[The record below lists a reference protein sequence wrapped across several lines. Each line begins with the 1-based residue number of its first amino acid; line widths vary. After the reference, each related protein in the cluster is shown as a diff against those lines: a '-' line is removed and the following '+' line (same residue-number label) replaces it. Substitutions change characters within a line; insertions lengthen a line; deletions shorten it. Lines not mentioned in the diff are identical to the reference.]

1 MRRLWLHA
9 LFRFPE
15 KFMRCKPPM
24 LALMAVAVHAA
35 TAQAQVSSKTPP
47 STLPEVIVTGNPLG
61 SDLFELASPVSVMQG
76 EELFRLRRSTL
87 GDTLDGLPGVAA
99 TGFGPNASRPVIRGL
114 DGDRI
119 RLLQNGTGMLDA
131 SSLSFDHAVAIDPL
145 VIDRAE
151 VVRGPAALFYGGS
164 AVGGVVNVIDNRIPQ
179 SAVQGINGRVEGRL
193 GGAERE
199 KAGAV
204 VFEAGNGSLALHAD
218 AYSRDTDDLKIKG
231 FARSA
236 RLRAADPQPVEAQGT
251 LPNSAAKSDGGAL
264 GLSHTWASGYV
275 GISRSGFNSVYGT
288 VAEPT
293 VTIDMQS
300 SRWDIAGEVRDLGN
314 IVSAVRFKA
323 GKTDYEHVELDAGVP
338 ATRFTNKGHDV
349 HIEATHGKLGPLQG
363 AVGFHVTGFDFSALG
378 AEAFVPSTRTDV
390 RSAFFF
396 EELPLG
402 ALKLTFG
409 GRHERSEISSEGGGV
424 VPFGGA
430 GPRFDPAQT
439 RSFSGNSGALGAVWS
454 FTPGLALAV
463 NGAYTERAPTYYEL
477 FANGPHAA
485 TGVYE
490 IGDSTFGKEKSKAID
505 IALRMKSGKHSGSIG
520 VFQNRFNNY
529 IALFNTGN
537 TRGAD
542 GELNPPDAGD
552 GTSLNTGEEILPEF
566 AYRAVPA
573 RFRGIEAEGRFR
585 VMERGGN
592 MDLLV
597 NASYVRA
604 EDQSTGLP
612 LPRIAPLRVGVGV
625 DYRQDRF
632 GARVDA
638 TFVDSQ
644 DRVAAGELPTDGYTM
659 LNAAVSYRLPAAG
672 MKLDAFLR
680 GVNLLNEE
688 ARNHVSFL
696 KDIAPLGR
704 RSVQLGMRGQF

>member
-1 MRRLWLHA
+1 MSS
-9 LFRFPE
+9 
-15 KFMRCKPPM
+15 KPYM
-24 LALMAVAVHAA
+24 LALMAVAAHAA
-35 TAQAQVSSKTPP
+35 TAHAQVSNKTSPA
-47 STLPEVIVTGNPLG
+47 TLPEVIVTGNPLG
-61 SDLFELASPVSVMQG
+61 SDLFEMASPVSVVQG

-131 SSLSFDHAVAIDPL
+131 SSLSFDHAVSVDPL
-145 VIDRAE
+145 VIERAE

-179 SAVQGINGRVEGRL
+179 AAVQGVSGRVEGRF

-204 VFEAGNGSLALHAD
+204 VLEAGNGRLALHAD
-218 AYSRDTDDLKIKG
+218 VYTRDTDDLKIKG

-236 RLRAADPQPVEAQGT
+236 RLRAADPQPVEAEGT
-251 LPNSAAKSDGGAL
+251 LPNSAAKSDGGAF
-264 GLSHTWASGYV
+264 GLSHTWVNGYF

-300 SRWDIAGEVRDLGN
+300 SRWDVAGEVRELGN
-314 IVSAVRFKA
+314 VIRALKFKA
-323 GKTDYEHVELDAGVP
+323 GKTDYEHTELDAGMP
-338 ATRFTNKGHDV
+338 ATRFSNKGHDI
-349 HIEATHGKLGPLQG
+349 HLEAAHGKLGPLQG
-363 AVGFHVTGFDFSALG
+363 AFGVQTTRFDFSALG
-378 AEAFVPSTRTDV
+378 AEAFVPSTSTSSRA
-390 RSAFFF
+390 AFFF

-402 ALKLTFG
+402 SVKLTFG
-409 GRHERSEISSEGGGV
+409 GRHERNEVGSEGGGA
-424 VPFGGA
+424 VPFGGT
-430 GPRFDPAQT
+430 GPRFDQAQS
-439 RSFSGNSGALGAVWS
+439 RSFNGNSGALGAVWN

-490 IGDSTFGKEKSKAID
+490 IGNTAFGKEKSKALD
-505 IALRMKSGKHSGSIG
+505 VTLRMKSGKHSGSIG
-520 VFQNRFNNY
+520 IFQNRFNNF
-529 IALFNTGN
+529 ISLFNTGN

-542 GELNPPDAGD
+542 GELNPPELLVPGVSD
-552 GTSLNTGEEILPEF
+552 NTGEEVLPEF

-573 RFRGIEAEGRFR
+573 RFRGIEGEGRFR
-585 VMERGGN
+585 MMERGGA

-612 LPRIAPLRVGVGV
+612 LPRIAPLRYGVGV
-625 DYRQDRF
+625 DYRQDRL

-638 TFVDSQ
+638 TFVDGQ
-644 DRVAAGELPTDGYTM
+644 DHVAAGELPTDGYTM
-659 LNAAVSYRLPAAG
+659 LNASVSYRLPAPG
-672 MKLDAFLR
+672 VRLEAFLR

-704 RSVQLGMRGQF
+704 RSAQLGVRGQF

>member
-1 MRRLWLHA
+1 MNS
-9 LFRFPE
+9 
-15 KFMRCKPPM
+15 KPYT

-35 TAQAQVSSKTPP
+35 TAHAQVINKTSPA
-47 STLPEVIVTGNPLG
+47 TLPEVIVTGNPLG
-61 SDLFELASPVSVMQG
+61 SDLFDLASPASVVRG

-119 RLLQNGTGMLDA
+119 RLLQNGSGMLDA
-131 SSLSFDHAVAIDPL
+131 SSLSFDHAVSIDPL
-145 VIDRAE
+145 VIESAE

-179 SAVQGINGRVEGRL
+179 AAVKGVSGRVEGRF
-193 GGAERE
+193 GGADQE
-199 KAGAV
+199 KAGAA

-218 AYSRDTDDLKIKG
+218 VYSRDTDDLKIKG

-236 RLRAADPQPVEAQGT
+236 RLRASDPQPVEAYGT
-251 LPNSAAKSDGGAL
+251 LPNSAAKSDGGAF
-264 GLSHTWASGYV
+264 GVSRTWADGYV
-275 GISRSGFNSVYGT
+275 GISRSQFNSVYGT

-293 VTIDMQS
+293 VSIDMQS
-300 SRWDIAGEVRDLGN
+300 SRWDVAGEVRELGTA
-314 IVSAVRFKA
+314 IRALKFKA
-323 GKTDYEHVELDAGVP
+323 GKTDYEHTELDAGVP
-338 ATRFTNKGHDV
+338 ATVFRNKGHDM
-349 HIEATHGKLGPLQG
+349 HLEATHGDLGPLKG
-363 AVGFHVTGFDFSALG
+363 AIGLQLTNFDFSALG
-378 AEAFVPSTRTDV
+378 AEAFVPSTSTDTK
-390 RSAFFF
+390 AGFFY

-402 ALKLTFG
+402 PLKLTFG
-409 GRHERSEISSEGGGV
+409 GRHERTEVSSEGGGV

-439 RSFSGNSGALGAVWS
+439 RTFSGNSGALGAVWS
-454 FTPGLALAV
+454 LSPGMALAV

-477 FANGPHAA
+477 YANGPHAA

-490 IGDSTFGKEKSKAID
+490 VGNSAFGKEKSKALD
-505 IALRMKSGKHSGSIG
+505 LTLRMKSGKHSGSVG
-520 VFQNRFNNY
+520 VFQNRFDNY
-529 IALFNTGN
+529 ITLVNSGN

-573 RFRGIEAEGRFR
+573 RFRGIEGEGRFR
-585 VMERGGN
+585 VMERGGVV
-592 MDLLV
+592 DLLV

-604 EDQSTGLP
+604 EDQSTGMP
-612 LPRIAPLRVGVGV
+612 LPRIAPLRYGIGA

-638 TFVDSQ
+638 TIVEGQ

-659 LNAAVSYRLPAAG
+659 LNASVSYRLPAPG
-672 MKLDAFLR
+672 VRLETFLR

-704 RSVQLGMRGQF
+704 RSLQLGVRGQF

>member
-1 MRRLWLHA
+1 
-9 LFRFPE
+9 
-15 KFMRCKPPM
+15 M

-35 TAQAQVSSKTPP
+35 TAHAQVSSNSAPA
-47 STLPEVIVTGNPLG
+47 TLPEVIVTGNPLG
-61 SDLFELASPVSVMQG
+61 SDLFELASPASILQG
-76 EELFRLRRSTL
+76 EDLFRLRRSTL

-131 SSLSFDHAVAIDPL
+131 SSLSFDHAVSIDPL
-145 VIDRAE
+145 VIERAE

-179 SAVQGINGRVEGRL
+179 TAVKGVSGRVEGRF

-218 AYSRDTDDLKIKG
+218 VYSRNTEDLKIKG

-236 RLRAADPQPVEAQGT
+236 RQRIADPQPVEAEGT
-251 LPNSAAKSDGGAL
+251 MPNSAAKSDGGAF
-264 GLSHTWASGYV
+264 GLSHTWANGYV
-275 GISRSGFNSVYGT
+275 GISRSGFNSIYGT

-300 SRWDIAGEVRDLGN
+300 SRWDIAGEVRELGN
-314 IVSAVRFKA
+314 VIRALKFKA
-323 GKTDYEHVELDAGVP
+323 GKTDYEHTELDAGVP
-338 ATRFTNKGHDV
+338 ATRFTNKGHDI
-349 HIEATHGKLGPLQG
+349 HLEATHGKLGPLQG
-363 AVGFHVTGFDFSALG
+363 AFGVQVTDFDFSALG
-378 AEAFVPSTRTDV
+378 AEAFVPSTSTNSRA
-390 RSAFFF
+390 AFFF

-402 ALKLTFG
+402 SLKLTFG
-409 GRHERSEISSEGGGV
+409 GRHERSEVGSEGGGP

-439 RSFSGNSGALGAVWS
+439 KTFSGNSGALGAVWS
-454 FTPGLALAV
+454 VSPGLALAV

-490 IGDSTFGKEKSKAID
+490 IGNTAFGKEKSKALD
-505 IALRMKSGKHSGSIG
+505 VTLRMKSGKHSGSIG
-520 VFQNRFNNY
+520 VFQNRFDNF
-529 IALFNTGN
+529 ISLFNTGN

-573 RFRGIEAEGRFR
+573 RFRGIEGEGRFR
-585 VMERGGN
+585 VMERGGKL
-592 MDLLV
+592 DLLL

-604 EDQSTGLP
+604 DDKSTGLP
-612 LPRIAPLRVGVGV
+612 LPRISPLRYGIGV
-625 DYRQDRF
+625 DYRQDRL

-638 TFVDSQ
+638 TFFEEQ

-659 LNAAVSYRLPAAG
+659 LNATVSYRLPAPG
-672 MKLDAFLR
+672 VRLEAFLR

-704 RSVQLGMRGQF
+704 RSVQIGLRGQF

>member
-1 MRRLWLHA
+1 MNS
-9 LFRFPE
+9 
-15 KFMRCKPPM
+15 KPYT

-35 TAQAQVSSKTPP
+35 TAHAQVINKTSPA
-47 STLPEVIVTGNPLG
+47 TLPEVIVTGNPLG
-61 SDLFELASPVSVMQG
+61 SDLFDLASPASVVRG

-131 SSLSFDHAVAIDPL
+131 SSLSFDHAVSIDPL
-145 VIDRAE
+145 VIESAE

-179 SAVQGINGRVEGRL
+179 AAVKGVSGRVEGRF
-193 GGAERE
+193 GGADQE
-199 KAGAV
+199 KAGAA

-218 AYSRDTDDLKIKG
+218 VYSRDTDDLKIKG

-236 RLRAADPQPVEAQGT
+236 RLRASDPQPVEAYGT
-251 LPNSAAKSDGGAL
+251 LPNSAAKSDGGSF
-264 GLSHTWASGYV
+264 GVSRTWADGYV
-275 GISRSGFNSVYGT
+275 GISRSQFNSVYGT

-293 VTIDMQS
+293 VSIDMQS
-300 SRWDIAGEVRDLGN
+300 SRWDVAGEVRELGTA
-314 IVSAVRFKA
+314 IRALKFKA
-323 GKTDYEHVELDAGVP
+323 GKTDYEHTELDAGVP
-338 ATRFTNKGHDV
+338 ATVFRNKGHDM
-349 HIEATHGKLGPLQG
+349 HLEATHANLGPLKG
-363 AVGFHVTGFDFSALG
+363 AFGLQLTNFDFSALG
-378 AEAFVPSTRTDV
+378 AEAFVPSTSTD
-390 RSAFFF
+390 AKAGFFY

-402 ALKLTFG
+402 SLKLTFG
-409 GRHERSEISSEGGGV
+409 GRHERTEVSSEGGGV

-439 RSFSGNSGALGAVWS
+439 RTFSGNSGALGAVWS
-454 FTPGLALAV
+454 LSPGLALAV

-477 FANGPHAA
+477 YANGPHAA

-490 IGDSTFGKEKSKAID
+490 VGNSAFGKEKSKALD
-505 IALRMKSGKHSGSIG
+505 LTLRMKSGKHSGSVG
-520 VFQNRFNNY
+520 VFQNRFDNY
-529 IALFNTGN
+529 ITLVNTGN

-573 RFRGIEAEGRFR
+573 RFRGIEGEGRFR
-585 VMERGGN
+585 VMERGGVV
-592 MDLLV
+592 DLLV

-604 EDQSTGLP
+604 EDQSTGMP
-612 LPRIAPLRVGVGV
+612 LPRIAPLRYGIGA

-638 TFVDSQ
+638 TIVEGQ

-659 LNAAVSYRLPAAG
+659 LNASVSYRLPAPG
-672 MKLDAFLR
+672 VRLETFLR

-704 RSVQLGMRGQF
+704 RSLQLGVRGQF

>member
-1 MRRLWLHA
+1 
-9 LFRFPE
+9 
-15 KFMRCKPPM
+15 MRCKRPM

-35 TAQAQVSSKTPP
+35 TAHAQVSSNSAPA
-47 STLPEVIVTGNPLG
+47 TLPEVIVTGNPLG
-61 SDLFELASPVSVMQG
+61 SDLFELASPASILQG
-76 EELFRLRRSTL
+76 EDLFRLRRSTL

-131 SSLSFDHAVAIDPL
+131 SSLSFDHAVSIDPL
-145 VIDRAE
+145 VIERAE

-179 SAVQGINGRVEGRL
+179 AAVNGVNGRVEGRF

-218 AYSRDTDDLKIKG
+218 VYSRNTEDLKIKG

-236 RLRAADPQPVEAQGT
+236 RLRAADPQPVEAEGT
-251 LPNSAAKSDGGAL
+251 LPNSAAKSDGGAF
-264 GLSHTWASGYV
+264 GLSHTWANGYI
-275 GISRSGFNSVYGT
+275 GISRSGFNSIYGT

-300 SRWDIAGEVRDLGN
+300 SRWDIAGEVRELGN
-314 IVSAVRFKA
+314 IIRALKFKA
-323 GKTDYEHVELDAGVP
+323 GKTDYEHTELDAGVP
-338 ATRFTNKGHDV
+338 ATRFTNKGHDI
-349 HIEATHGKLGPLQG
+349 HLEATHGKLGPLQG
-363 AVGFHVTGFDFSALG
+363 AFGVQVTDFDFSALG
-378 AEAFVPSTRTDV
+378 AEAFVPSTSTNSRA
-390 RSAFFF
+390 AFFF

-402 ALKLTFG
+402 SLKLTFG
-409 GRHERSEISSEGGGV
+409 GRHERSEVGSEGGGP

-439 RSFSGNSGALGAVWS
+439 KTFSGNSGALGAVWS
-454 FTPGLALAV
+454 VSPGLALAV

-490 IGDSTFGKEKSKAID
+490 IGNTAFGKEKSKALD
-505 IALRMKSGKHSGSIG
+505 VTLRMKSGKHSGSIG
-520 VFQNRFNNY
+520 VFQNRFDNF
-529 IALFNTGN
+529 ISLFNTGN

-566 AYRAVPA
+566 AYLAVPA
-573 RFRGIEAEGRFR
+573 RFRGIEGEGRFR
-585 VMERGGN
+585 VMERGGKL
-592 MDLLV
+592 DLLV
-597 NASYVRA
+597 NAGYVRA
-604 EDQSTGLP
+604 DDKSTGLP
-612 LPRIAPLRVGVGV
+612 LPRISPLRYGVGI
-625 DYRQDRF
+625 DYRQDRL

-638 TFVDSQ
+638 TFFEEQ

-659 LNAAVSYRLPAAG
+659 LNATVSYRLPAPG
-672 MKLDAFLR
+672 VRLEAFLR

-704 RSVQLGMRGQF
+704 RSAQIGLRGQF

>member
-1 MRRLWLHA
+1 MNS
-9 LFRFPE
+9 
-15 KFMRCKPPM
+15 KPYT

-35 TAQAQVSSKTPP
+35 TAHAQVINKTSPA
-47 STLPEVIVTGNPLG
+47 TLPEVIVTGNPLG
-61 SDLFELASPVSVMQG
+61 SDLFDLASPASVVRG

-119 RLLQNGTGMLDA
+119 RLLQNGSGMLDA
-131 SSLSFDHAVAIDPL
+131 SSLSFDHAVSIDPL
-145 VIDRAE
+145 VIESAE

-179 SAVQGINGRVEGRL
+179 AAVKGVNGRVEGRF
-193 GGAERE
+193 GGADQE
-199 KAGAV
+199 KAGAA

-218 AYSRDTDDLKIKG
+218 VYSRDTDDLKIKG

-236 RLRAADPQPVEAQGT
+236 RLRASDPQPVEAYGT
-251 LPNSAAKSDGGAL
+251 LPNSAAKSDGGAF
-264 GLSHTWASGYV
+264 GVSRTWADGYV
-275 GISRSGFNSVYGT
+275 GISRSQFNSVYGT

-293 VTIDMQS
+293 VSIDMQS
-300 SRWDIAGEVRDLGN
+300 SRWDVAGEVRELGTA
-314 IVSAVRFKA
+314 IRALKFKA
-323 GKTDYEHVELDAGVP
+323 GKTDYEHTELDAGVP
-338 ATRFTNKGHDV
+338 ATVFRNKGHDM
-349 HIEATHGKLGPLQG
+349 HLEATHGNLGPLKG
-363 AVGFHVTGFDFSALG
+363 AIGLQLTNFDFSALG
-378 AEAFVPSTRTDV
+378 AEAFVPSTSTDTK
-390 RSAFFF
+390 AGFFY

-402 ALKLTFG
+402 PLKLTFG
-409 GRHERSEISSEGGGV
+409 GRHERTEVSSEGGGT

-439 RSFSGNSGALGAVWS
+439 RTFSGNSGALGAVWS
-454 FTPGLALAV
+454 LSPGMALAV

-477 FANGPHAA
+477 YANGPHAA

-490 IGDSTFGKEKSKAID
+490 VGNSAFGKEKSKALD
-505 IALRMKSGKHSGSIG
+505 LTLRMKSGKHSGSVG
-520 VFQNRFNNY
+520 VFQNRFDNY
-529 IALFNTGN
+529 ITLVNTGN

-573 RFRGIEAEGRFR
+573 RFRGIEGEGRFR
-585 VMERGGN
+585 VMERGGVV
-592 MDLLV
+592 DLLV

-604 EDQSTGLP
+604 EDQSTGMP
-612 LPRIAPLRVGVGV
+612 LPRIAPLRYGIGA

-638 TFVDSQ
+638 TIVEGQ

-659 LNAAVSYRLPAAG
+659 LNASVSYRLPAPG
-672 MKLDAFLR
+672 VRLETFLR

-704 RSVQLGMRGQF
+704 RSLQLGVRGQF

>member
-1 MRRLWLHA
+1 MNS
-9 LFRFPE
+9 
-15 KFMRCKPPM
+15 KPYT

-35 TAQAQVSSKTPP
+35 TAHAQVINKTSPA
-47 STLPEVIVTGNPLG
+47 TLPEVIVTGNPLG
-61 SDLFELASPVSVMQG
+61 SDLFDLASPASVVRG

-119 RLLQNGTGMLDA
+119 RLLQNGSGMLDA
-131 SSLSFDHAVAIDPL
+131 SSLSFDHAVSIDPL
-145 VIDRAE
+145 VIESAE

-179 SAVQGINGRVEGRL
+179 AAVKGVSGRVEGRF
-193 GGAERE
+193 GGADQE
-199 KAGAV
+199 KAGAA

-218 AYSRDTDDLKIKG
+218 VYSRDTDDLKIKG

-236 RLRAADPQPVEAQGT
+236 RLRASDPQPVEAYGT
-251 LPNSAAKSDGGAL
+251 LPNSAAKSDGGAF
-264 GLSHTWASGYV
+264 GVSRTWADGYV
-275 GISRSGFNSVYGT
+275 GISRSQFNSVYGT

-293 VTIDMQS
+293 VSIDMQS
-300 SRWDIAGEVRDLGN
+300 SRWDVAGEVRELGTA
-314 IVSAVRFKA
+314 IRALKFKA
-323 GKTDYEHVELDAGVP
+323 GKTDYEHTELDAGVP
-338 ATRFTNKGHDV
+338 ATVFRNKGHDM
-349 HIEATHGKLGPLQG
+349 HLEATHGDLGPLKG
-363 AVGFHVTGFDFSALG
+363 AIGLQLTNFDFSALG
-378 AEAFVPSTRTDV
+378 AEAFVPSTSTDTK
-390 RSAFFF
+390 AGFFY

-402 ALKLTFG
+402 PLKLTFG
-409 GRHERSEISSEGGGV
+409 GRHERTEVSSEGGGT

-439 RSFSGNSGALGAVWS
+439 RTFSGNSGALGAVWS
-454 FTPGLALAV
+454 LSPGMALAV

-477 FANGPHAA
+477 YANGPHAA

-490 IGDSTFGKEKSKAID
+490 VGNSAFGKEKSKALD
-505 IALRMKSGKHSGSIG
+505 LTLRMKSGKHSGSVG
-520 VFQNRFNNY
+520 VFQNRFDNY
-529 IALFNTGN
+529 ITLVNSGN

-573 RFRGIEAEGRFR
+573 RFRGIEGEGRFR
-585 VMERGGN
+585 VMERGGVV
-592 MDLLV
+592 DLLV

-604 EDQSTGLP
+604 EDQSTGMP
-612 LPRIAPLRVGVGV
+612 LPRIAPLRYGIGA

-638 TFVDSQ
+638 TIVEGQ

-659 LNAAVSYRLPAAG
+659 LNASVSYRLPAPG
-672 MKLDAFLR
+672 VRLETFLR

-704 RSVQLGMRGQF
+704 RSLQLGVRGQF

>member
-1 MRRLWLHA
+1 
-9 LFRFPE
+9 
-15 KFMRCKPPM
+15 M

-35 TAQAQVSSKTPP
+35 TAHAQVSSNSAPA
-47 STLPEVIVTGNPLG
+47 TLPEVIVTGNPLG
-61 SDLFELASPVSVMQG
+61 SDLFELASPASILQG
-76 EELFRLRRSTL
+76 EDLFRLRRSTL

-131 SSLSFDHAVAIDPL
+131 SSLSFDHAVSIDPL
-145 VIDRAE
+145 VIERAE

-179 SAVQGINGRVEGRL
+179 TAVKGVSGRVEGRF

-218 AYSRDTDDLKIKG
+218 VYSRNTEDLKIKG

-236 RLRAADPQPVEAQGT
+236 RQRIADPQPVEAEGT
-251 LPNSAAKSDGGAL
+251 LPNSAAKSDGGAF
-264 GLSHTWASGYV
+264 GLSHTWANGYV
-275 GISRSGFNSVYGT
+275 GISRSGFNSIYGT

-300 SRWDIAGEVRDLGN
+300 SRWDIAGEVRELGN
-314 IVSAVRFKA
+314 VIRALKFKA
-323 GKTDYEHVELDAGVP
+323 GKTDYEHTELDAGVP
-338 ATRFTNKGHDV
+338 ATRFTNKGHDI
-349 HIEATHGKLGPLQG
+349 HLEATHGKLGPLQG
-363 AVGFHVTGFDFSALG
+363 AFGVQVTDFDFSALG
-378 AEAFVPSTRTDV
+378 AEAFVPSTSTNSRA
-390 RSAFFF
+390 AFFF

-402 ALKLTFG
+402 SFKLTFG
-409 GRHERSEISSEGGGV
+409 GRHERSEVGSEGGGP

-439 RSFSGNSGALGAVWS
+439 KTFSGNSGALGAVWS
-454 FTPGLALAV
+454 VSPGLALAV

-490 IGDSTFGKEKSKAID
+490 IGNTAFGKEKSKALD
-505 IALRMKSGKHSGSIG
+505 VTLRMKSGKHSGSIG
-520 VFQNRFNNY
+520 VFQNRFDNF
-529 IALFNTGN
+529 ISLFNTGN

-573 RFRGIEAEGRFR
+573 RFRGIEGEGRFR
-585 VMERGGN
+585 VMERGGKL
-592 MDLLV
+592 DLLL

-604 EDQSTGLP
+604 DDKSTGLP
-612 LPRIAPLRVGVGV
+612 LPRISPLRYGIGV
-625 DYRQDRF
+625 DYRQDRL

-638 TFVDSQ
+638 TFFEEQ

-659 LNAAVSYRLPAAG
+659 LNATVSYRLPAPG
-672 MKLDAFLR
+672 VRLEAFLR

-704 RSVQLGMRGQF
+704 RSAQIGLRGQF

>member
-1 MRRLWLHA
+1 
-9 LFRFPE
+9 
-15 KFMRCKPPM
+15 MRCKRPM

-35 TAQAQVSSKTPP
+35 TAHAQVSSNSAPA
-47 STLPEVIVTGNPLG
+47 TLPEVIVTGNPLG
-61 SDLFELASPVSVMQG
+61 SDLFELASPASILQG
-76 EELFRLRRSTL
+76 EDLFRLRRSTI

-119 RLLQNGTGMLDA
+119 RLLQNGTGVLDA
-131 SSLSFDHAVAIDPL
+131 SSLSFDHAVSIDPL
-145 VIDRAE
+145 VIERAE

-179 SAVQGINGRVEGRL
+179 TAVQGVSGRVEGRF

-218 AYSRDTDDLKIKG
+218 VYSRNTEDLKIKG

-236 RLRAADPQPVEAQGT
+236 RQRIADPQPVEAEGT
-251 LPNSAAKSDGGAL
+251 LPNSASKSDGGAF
-264 GLSHTWASGYV
+264 GLSHTWVNGYI
-275 GISRSGFNSVYGT
+275 GISRSGFNSIYGT

-300 SRWDIAGEVRDLGN
+300 SRWDIAGEVRELGN
-314 IVSAVRFKA
+314 VIRSLKFKA
-323 GKTDYEHVELDAGVP
+323 GKTDYEHTELDAGVP
-338 ATRFTNKGHDV
+338 ATRFTNKGHDI
-349 HIEATHGKLGPLQG
+349 HLEATHGKLGPFQG
-363 AVGFHVTGFDFSALG
+363 AFGLQVTDFDFSALG
-378 AEAFVPSTRTDV
+378 AEAFVPSTSTNSRA
-390 RSAFFF
+390 AFFF

-402 ALKLTFG
+402 SLKLTFG
-409 GRHERSEISSEGGGV
+409 GRHERSEVGSEGGGP

-439 RSFSGNSGALGAVWS
+439 KTFSGNSGAMGAVWS
-454 FTPGLALAV
+454 FSPGLALAV

-490 IGDSTFGKEKSKAID
+490 IGNTAFGKEKSKALD
-505 IALRMKSGKHSGSIG
+505 VTLRMKSGKHSGSIG
-520 VFQNRFNNY
+520 VFQNRFDNF
-529 IALFNTGN
+529 ISLFNTGN

-573 RFRGIEAEGRFR
+573 RFRGIEGEGRFR
-585 VMERGGN
+585 VMERGGTL
-592 MDLLV
+592 DLLL

-604 EDQSTGLP
+604 DDKSTGLP
-612 LPRIAPLRVGVGV
+612 LPRISPLRYGIGV
-625 DYRQDRF
+625 DYRQDRL

-638 TFVDSQ
+638 TFFEEQ

-659 LNAAVSYRLPAAG
+659 LNATVSYRLPAPG
-672 MKLDAFLR
+672 VRLEAFLR

-704 RSVQLGMRGQF
+704 RSAQIGLRGQF

>member
-1 MRRLWLHA
+1 MNS
-9 LFRFPE
+9 
-15 KFMRCKPPM
+15 KPYT

-35 TAQAQVSSKTPP
+35 TAHAQVINKTSPA
-47 STLPEVIVTGNPLG
+47 TLPEVIVTGNPLG
-61 SDLFELASPVSVMQG
+61 SDLFDLASPASVVRG

-119 RLLQNGTGMLDA
+119 RLLQNGSGMLDA
-131 SSLSFDHAVAIDPL
+131 SSLSFDHAVSIDPL
-145 VIDRAE
+145 VIESAE

-179 SAVQGINGRVEGRL
+179 AAVKGVNGRVEGRF
-193 GGAERE
+193 GGADQE
-199 KAGAV
+199 KAGAA

-218 AYSRDTDDLKIKG
+218 VYSRDTDDLKIKG

-236 RLRAADPQPVEAQGT
+236 RLRASDPQPVEAYGT
-251 LPNSAAKSDGGAL
+251 LPNSAAKSDGGAF
-264 GLSHTWASGYV
+264 GVSRTWADGYV
-275 GISRSGFNSVYGT
+275 GISRSQFNSVYGT

-293 VTIDMQS
+293 VSIDMQS
-300 SRWDIAGEVRDLGN
+300 SRWDVAGEVRELGTA
-314 IVSAVRFKA
+314 IRALKFKA
-323 GKTDYEHVELDAGVP
+323 GKTDYEHTELDAGVP
-338 ATRFTNKGHDV
+338 ATVFRNKGHDM
-349 HIEATHGKLGPLQG
+349 HLEATHGNLGPLKG
-363 AVGFHVTGFDFSALG
+363 AIGLQLTNFDFSALG
-378 AEAFVPSTRTDV
+378 AEAFVPSTSTDTK
-390 RSAFFF
+390 AGFFY

-402 ALKLTFG
+402 PLKLTFG
-409 GRHERSEISSEGGGV
+409 GRHERTEVSSEGGGT

-439 RSFSGNSGALGAVWS
+439 RTFSGNSGALGAVWS
-454 FTPGLALAV
+454 LSPGMALAV

-477 FANGPHAA
+477 YANGPHAA

-490 IGDSTFGKEKSKAID
+490 VGNSAFGKEKSKALD
-505 IALRMKSGKHSGSIG
+505 LTLRMKSGKHSGSVG
-520 VFQNRFNNY
+520 VFQNRFDNY
-529 IALFNTGN
+529 ITLVNTGN

-573 RFRGIEAEGRFR
+573 RFRGIEGEGRFR
-585 VMERGGN
+585 VMERGGVV
-592 MDLLV
+592 DLLV

-604 EDQSTGLP
+604 EDQSTGMP
-612 LPRIAPLRVGVGV
+612 LPRIAPLRYGIGA

-638 TFVDSQ
+638 TIVEGQ

-659 LNAAVSYRLPAAG
+659 LNASVSYRLPAPG
-672 MKLDAFLR
+672 VRLETFLR
-680 GVNLLNEE
+680 GINLLNEE

-704 RSVQLGMRGQF
+704 RSLQLGVRGQF

>member
-1 MRRLWLHA
+1 MNS
-9 LFRFPE
+9 
-15 KFMRCKPPM
+15 KPYT

-35 TAQAQVSSKTPP
+35 TAHAQVINKTSPA
-47 STLPEVIVTGNPLG
+47 TLPAVTVTGNPLG
-61 SDLFELASPVSVMQG
+61 SDLFEMASPASVVQG

-99 TGFGPNASRPVIRGL
+99 TGYGPNASRPVIRGL

-131 SSLSFDHAVAIDPL
+131 SSLSFDHAVSIDPL
-145 VIDRAE
+145 VIESAE

-179 SAVQGINGRVEGRL
+179 AVVKGVSGRVEGRF
-193 GGAERE
+193 GGADQE
-199 KAGAV
+199 KAGAA

-218 AYSRDTDDLKIKG
+218 VYSRDTDDLKIKG

-236 RLRAADPQPVEAQGT
+236 RLRASDPQPVEAYGT
-251 LPNSAAKSDGGAL
+251 LPNSAAKSDGGSF
-264 GLSHTWASGYV
+264 GVSRTWADGYV
-275 GISRSGFNSVYGT
+275 GISRSQFNSVYGT

-293 VTIDMQS
+293 VSIDMQS
-300 SRWDIAGEVRDLGN
+300 SRWDVAGEVRELGTA
-314 IVSAVRFKA
+314 IRALKFKA
-323 GKTDYEHVELDAGVP
+323 GKTDYEHTELDAGVP
-338 ATRFTNKGHDV
+338 ATVFRNKGHDM
-349 HIEATHGKLGPLQG
+349 HLEATHGNLGPLKG
-363 AVGFHVTGFDFSALG
+363 AIGLQLTNFDFSALG
-378 AEAFVPSTRTDV
+378 AEAFVPSTSTD
-390 RSAFFF
+390 AKAGFFY

-402 ALKLTFG
+402 PLKLTFG
-409 GRHERSEISSEGGGV
+409 GRHERTEVSSEGGGV

-439 RSFSGNSGALGAVWS
+439 RTFSGNSGALGAVWS
-454 FTPGLALAV
+454 LSPGMALAV

-490 IGDSTFGKEKSKAID
+490 VGNSAFGKEKSKALD
-505 IALRMKSGKHSGSIG
+505 LTLRMKSGKHSGSVG
-520 VFQNRFNNY
+520 VFQNRFDNY
-529 IALFNTGN
+529 ITLVNSGN

-573 RFRGIEAEGRFR
+573 RFRGIEGEGRFR
-585 VMERGGN
+585 VMERGGVV
-592 MDLLV
+592 DLLV

-604 EDQSTGLP
+604 EDQSTGMP
-612 LPRIAPLRVGVGV
+612 LPRIAPLRYGIGA

-638 TFVDSQ
+638 TIVEGQ

-659 LNAAVSYRLPAAG
+659 LNASVSYRLPAPG
-672 MKLDAFLR
+672 VRLETFLR

-696 KDIAPLGR
+696 KDSAPLGR
-704 RSVQLGMRGQF
+704 RSLQLGVRGQF

>member
-1 MRRLWLHA
+1 MNS
-9 LFRFPE
+9 
-15 KFMRCKPPM
+15 KPYT

-35 TAQAQVSSKTPP
+35 TAQAQVINKTSPA
-47 STLPEVIVTGNPLG
+47 TLPEVIVTGNPLG
-61 SDLFELASPVSVMQG
+61 SDLFDLASPASVVRG

-131 SSLSFDHAVAIDPL
+131 SSLSFDHAVSIDPL
-145 VIDRAE
+145 VIESAE

-179 SAVQGINGRVEGRL
+179 TAVKGVSGRVEGRF
-193 GGAERE
+193 GGADQE
-199 KAGAV
+199 KAGAA

-218 AYSRDTDDLKIKG
+218 VYSRDTDDLKIKG

-236 RLRAADPQPVEAQGT
+236 RLRASDPQPVEAYGT
-251 LPNSAAKSDGGAL
+251 LPNSAAKSDGGSF
-264 GLSHTWASGYV
+264 GVSRTWADGYV
-275 GISRSGFNSVYGT
+275 GISRSQFNSVYGT

-293 VTIDMQS
+293 VSIDMQS
-300 SRWDIAGEVRDLGN
+300 SRWDVAGEVRELGTA
-314 IVSAVRFKA
+314 IRALKFKA
-323 GKTDYEHVELDAGVP
+323 GKTDYEHTELDAGVP
-338 ATRFTNKGHDV
+338 ATVFRNKGHDM
-349 HIEATHGKLGPLQG
+349 HLEATHGNLGPLKG
-363 AVGFHVTGFDFSALG
+363 AIGLQLTNFDFSALG
-378 AEAFVPSTRTDV
+378 AEAFVPSTSTD
-390 RSAFFF
+390 AKAGFFY

-402 ALKLTFG
+402 PLKLTFG
-409 GRHERSEISSEGGGV
+409 GRHERTEVSSEGGGT

-439 RSFSGNSGALGAVWS
+439 RTFSGNSGALGAVWS
-454 FTPGLALAV
+454 LSPGMALAV

-477 FANGPHAA
+477 YANGPHAA

-490 IGDSTFGKEKSKAID
+490 IGNSAFGKEKSKALD
-505 IALRMKSGKHSGSIG
+505 LTLRMKSGKHSGSVG
-520 VFQNRFNNY
+520 VFQNRFDNY
-529 IALFNTGN
+529 ITLVNSGN

-573 RFRGIEAEGRFR
+573 RFRGIEGEGRFR
-585 VMERGGN
+585 VMERGGVV
-592 MDLLV
+592 DLLV

-604 EDQSTGLP
+604 EDQSTGMP
-612 LPRIAPLRVGVGV
+612 LPRIAPLRYGIGA

-638 TFVDSQ
+638 TIVEGQ

-659 LNAAVSYRLPAAG
+659 LNASVSYRLPAPG
-672 MKLDAFLR
+672 VRLETFLR

-704 RSVQLGMRGQF
+704 RSLQLGVRGQF

>member
-1 MRRLWLHA
+1 MKRKP
-9 LFRFPE
+9 FR
-15 KFMRCKPPM
+15 
-24 LALMAVAVHAA
+24 LALLAAAVHAVA
-35 TAQAQVSSKTPP
+35 AHAQVSKP
-47 STLPEVIVTGNPLG
+47 SIPATLPEVIVTGNPLG
-61 SDLFELASPVSVMQG
+61 SELFELAAPVSLLQG
-76 EELFRLRRSTL
+76 EDLFRLRRPTL

-119 RLLQNGTGMLDA
+119 RLLQNGAGMLDA
-131 SSLSFDHAVAIDPL
+131 SALSFDHAVSVDPL
-145 VIDRAE
+145 VIERAE
-151 VVRGPAALFYGGS
+151 VLRGPAALFYGGS
-164 AVGGVVNVIDNRIPQ
+164 AVGGVVNLIDNRIPQ
-179 SAVQGINGRVEGRL
+179 AALRGVSGRAEGRL

-218 AYSRDTDDLKIKG
+218 VYSRDTDDLKIKG

-264 GLSHTWASGYV
+264 GLSHTWANGYV
-275 GISRSGFNSVYGT
+275 GISRSAFNTVYGT

-293 VTIDMQS
+293 VSIDMHS
-300 SRWDIAGEVRDLGN
+300 SRWDIAGELRDLGR
-314 IVSAVRFKA
+314 VLSAIKFKA
-323 GKTDYEHVELDAGVP
+323 GRTDYAHVELDAGVP
-338 ATRFTNKGHDV
+338 ATRFSNKGHDV
-349 HIEATHGKLGPLQG
+349 HLEATHGKLGPLQG
-363 AVGFHVTGFDFSALG
+363 AIGFQVSGFDFSALG
-378 AEAFVPSTRTDV
+378 TEAFVPSTRTDM
-390 RSAFFF
+390 RSAFIF

-402 ALKLTFG
+402 ALKLSFG
-409 GRHERSEISSEGGGV
+409 GRRERSEVSSAGGGPL
-424 VPFGGA
+424 PFGA
-430 GPRFDPAQT
+430 TGPRFDPAQS
-439 RSFSGNSGALGAVWS
+439 RHFSGNSGALGAVWS

-477 FANGPHAA
+477 FAHGPHAA

-490 IGDSTFGKEKSKAID
+490 IGDAAFGKEKSRAVD

-520 VFQNRFNNY
+520 VFQNRFKNY
-529 IALFNTGN
+529 IALFDTGN

-552 GTSLNTGEEILPEF
+552 GTSLNTGEEILPEH
-566 AYRAVPA
+566 AYRAVAA
-573 RFRGIEAEGRFR
+573 RFRGIEGEGRFR
-585 VMERGGN
+585 VLERGRT

-597 NASYVRA
+597 NAAYVRA
-604 EDQSTGLP
+604 EDRGTGLP
-612 LPRIAPLRVGVGV
+612 LPRLSPLRYGVGM

-632 GARVDA
+632 GARLDA
-638 TFVDSQ
+638 TFYAGQ
-644 DRVAAGELPTDGYTM
+644 DRVATGELPTDGYTL
-659 LNAAVSYRLPAAG
+659 LNAMASYRLPAPG
-672 MKLDAFLR
+672 IRVDAFLR
-680 GVNLLNEE
+680 GINLLNAE

-704 RSVQLGMRGQF
+704 RSLQLGIRRSF

>member
-1 MRRLWLHA
+1 
-9 LFRFPE
+9 
-15 KFMRCKPPM
+15 MRCKPPM

-35 TAQAQVSSKTPP
+35 TAHAQVSNKTPP
-47 STLPEVIVTGNPLG
+47 ATLPEVIVTGNPLG
-61 SDLFELASPVSVMQG
+61 SDLFELASPASVIQG
-76 EELFRLRRSTL
+76 EDLFRLRRSTL

-131 SSLSFDHAVAIDPL
+131 SSLSFDHAVSIDPL
-145 VIDRAE
+145 VIERAE

-179 SAVQGINGRVEGRL
+179 NAVNGVNGRVEGRF

-204 VFEAGNGSLALHAD
+204 VFEVGNGSLALHAD
-218 AYSRDTDDLKIKG
+218 VYSRDTDDLKIKG

-236 RLRAADPQPVEAQGT
+236 RLRAADPQPVEAEGT
-251 LPNSAAKSDGGAL
+251 LPNSAAKSDGGAF
-264 GLSHTWASGYV
+264 GLSHTWANGYI
-275 GISRSGFNSVYGT
+275 GISRSGFNSTYGT

-300 SRWDIAGEVRDLGN
+300 NRWDIAGEIRELGN
-314 IVSAVRFKA
+314 VIRALKFKA
-323 GKTDYEHVELDAGVP
+323 GKTDYEHTELDAGVA
-338 ATRFTNKGHDV
+338 ATRFTNKGHDI

-363 AVGFHVTGFDFSALG
+363 AFGLQVTDFDFSALG
-378 AEAFVPSTRTDV
+378 AEAFVPSTSTNSRA
-390 RSAFFF
+390 AFFF

-409 GRHERSEISSEGGGV
+409 GRHERSEVGSEGGGPV
-424 VPFGGA
+424 AFGAA

-439 RSFSGNSGALGAVWS
+439 RTFSGNSGALGAVWS
-454 FTPGLALAV
+454 FSPGLALAL

-490 IGDSTFGKEKSKAID
+490 IGNSGFGKEKSKALD
-505 IALRMKSGKHSGSIG
+505 LTLRMKSGKHSGSIG
-520 VFQNRFNNY
+520 VFQNRFDNF
-529 IALFNTGN
+529 ISLFNTGN

-585 VMERGGN
+585 VMERGGTV
-592 MDLLV
+592 DLLV

-612 LPRIAPLRVGVGV
+612 LPRIAPLRYGVGV

-638 TFVDSQ
+638 TFVDGQ
-644 DRVAAGELPTDGYTM
+644 DRVSAGELPTDGYTM

-672 MKLDAFLR
+672 MRLDAFLR
-680 GVNLLNEE
+680 GINLLDEE

-704 RSVQLGMRGQF
+704 RSVQLGIRGQF

>member
-1 MRRLWLHA
+1 
-9 LFRFPE
+9 
-15 KFMRCKPPM
+15 MRCKPPM

-35 TAQAQVSSKTPP
+35 TAHAQVSNKSVPA
-47 STLPEVIVTGNPLG
+47 TLPEVIVTGNPLG
-61 SDLFELASPVSVMQG
+61 SDLFELASPASVVQG
-76 EELFRLRRSTL
+76 EDLFRLRRSTL

-131 SSLSFDHAVAIDPL
+131 SSLSFDHAVSIDPL
-145 VIDRAE
+145 VIERAE

-179 SAVQGINGRVEGRL
+179 NAVNGVNGRVEGRF

-204 VFEAGNGSLALHAD
+204 VFEVGNGSLALHAD
-218 AYSRDTDDLKIKG
+218 VYSRDTDDLKIKG

-236 RLRAADPQPVEAQGT
+236 RLRAADPQPVEAEGT
-251 LPNSAAKSDGGAL
+251 LPNSAAKSDGGAF
-264 GLSHTWASGYV
+264 GLSHTWANGYI
-275 GISRSGFNSVYGT
+275 GISRSGFNSTYGT

-300 SRWDIAGEVRDLGN
+300 NRWDIAGEIRELGN
-314 IVSAVRFKA
+314 VIRALKFKA
-323 GKTDYEHVELDAGVP
+323 GKTDYEHTELDAGVA
-338 ATRFTNKGHDV
+338 ATRFTNKGHDI

-363 AVGFHVTGFDFSALG
+363 AFGLQVTDFDFSALG
-378 AEAFVPSTRTDV
+378 AEAFVPSTSTNSRA
-390 RSAFFF
+390 AFFF

-409 GRHERSEISSEGGGV
+409 GRHERSEVGSEGGGPV
-424 VPFGGA
+424 AFGGA

-439 RSFSGNSGALGAVWS
+439 RTFSGNSGALGAVWS
-454 FTPGLALAV
+454 FSPGLALAL

-490 IGDSTFGKEKSKAID
+490 IGNSGFGKEKSKALD
-505 IALRMKSGKHSGSIG
+505 LTLRMKSGKHSGSLG
-520 VFQNRFNNY
+520 VFQNRFDNF
-529 IALFNTGN
+529 ISLFNTGN

-585 VMERGGN
+585 VLERGGTL
-592 MDLLV
+592 DLLV
-597 NASYVRA
+597 NAGYVRA
-604 EDQSTGLP
+604 DDKSTGLP
-612 LPRIAPLRVGVGV
+612 LPRISPLRYGVGV
-625 DYRQDRF
+625 DYRRDRL

-638 TFVDSQ
+638 TIFEEQ

-659 LNAAVSYRLPAAG
+659 LNAMVSYRLPAPG
-672 MKLDAFLR
+672 VRFEAFLR

-704 RSVQLGMRGQF
+704 RSAQIGLRGQF